1 MSLNACIS
9 SKSLILKT
17 GNETDLKFLQM
28 CHLDGLTDK
37 FLNIKLANNS
47 LKHLR
52 TYNNVT
58 QWYWKKRSKQKVTLY
73 RSKKKENIILRM
85 AVKRQY
91 HCMILHIYLVFL
103 FAVTVNWQ
111 KIKKVSYKKLHSLG
125 KDISI
130 GTHDPDKVTIYY
142 TSSQF
147 IKCWREY
154 IS

>member
-17 GNETDLKFLQM
+17 GNETDLKFFQM

-58 QWYWKKRSKQKVTLY
+58 Q
-73 RSKKKENIILRM
+73 
-85 AVKRQY
+85 
-91 HCMILHIYLVFL
+91 
-103 FAVTVNWQ
+103 
-111 KIKKVSYKKLHSLG
+111 
-125 KDISI
+125 
-130 GTHDPDKVTIYY
+130 
-142 TSSQF
+142 
-147 IKCWREY
+147 
-154 IS
+154 